1 MERSN
6 DRKPNELREIT
17 IEPNVNVHAE
27 GSVLVSFGNT
37 KVICTASIDT
47 NVPRWMRGS
56 DEGWVTAEYGMLPR
70 STNERMGRVAA
81 RGKQSGVP
89 PTMERREGQ

>member
-47 NVPRWMRGS
+47 NVP
-56 DEGWVTAEYGMLPR
+56 
-70 STNERMGRVAA
+70 
-81 RGKQSGVP
+81 
-89 PTMERREGQ
+89 

>member
-6 DRKPNELREIT
+6 NRKPNELREIT
-17 IEPNVNVHAE
+17 IEPNINVHAE

-56 DEGWVTAEYGMLPR
+56 DEGWVLLNTGCFLDQQMKEWE
-70 STNERMGRVAA
+70 ERLQEENKVEEL
-81 RGKQSGVP
+81 KKFKD
-89 PTMERREGQ
+89 

>member
-6 DRKPNELREIT
+6 DRKLNQLRSIT
-17 IEPNVNVHAE
+17 IEPNVNIHAE

-37 KVICTASIDT
+37 KVVCTATIDT

-70 STNERMGRVAA
+70 STNESCLLYTSPSPRDRQKSRMPSSA
-81 RGKQSGVP
+81 
-89 PTMERREGQ
+89 